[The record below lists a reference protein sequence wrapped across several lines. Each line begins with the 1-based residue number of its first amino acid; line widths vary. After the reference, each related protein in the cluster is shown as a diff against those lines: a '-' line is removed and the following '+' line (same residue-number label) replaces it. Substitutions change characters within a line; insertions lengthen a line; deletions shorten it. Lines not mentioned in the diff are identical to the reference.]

1 MNEQKKERLKV
12 AKEKLAQKQQ
22 DIRTLAPLVEQGIFF
37 FRNLWA
43 SPHEWLDYNKAK
55 ALTTEAVN
63 LSQQIL
69 DARLAI
75 SRLRQTH
82 PHPRL
87 TIASA
92 NAQLDSQVAQM
103 VEFDE
108 KVQDVNQRLASVKE
122 KVKESAREV
131 ERLRVERAEVERL
144 RAEAGEAEVED
155 SRVVDLYGW

>member
-1 MNEQKKERLKV
+1 MAR
-12 AKEKLAQKQQ
+12 
-22 DIRTLAPLVEQGIFF
+22 
-37 FRNLWA
+37 
-43 SPHEWLDYNKAK
+43 PHEFLDYNRAK

-75 SRLRQTH
+75 SRLRQAH

-87 TIASA
+87 TVASA

-108 KVQDVNQRLASVKE
+108 KVQDVNERVASVKE

-155 SRVVDLYGW
+155 GRVVGLYDW